1 VLGAY
6 VFILVLL
13 LVLRLVYYCYFIV
26 LLFVGIVYG
35 GGVCVG
41 LLSSVSLLLW
51 LAGFGTLRSLHGGQ
65 LR

>member
-1 VLGAY
+1 MLVAY

-26 LLFVGIVYG
+26 LLFVGIGYG

-41 LLSSVSLLLW
+41 LLSFVALLLC
-51 LAGFGTLRSLHGGQ
+51 LTGFDTLRSLCGG
-65 LR
+65 

>member
-1 VLGAY
+1 VLVAY

-13 LVLRLVYYCYFIV
+13 LILRLVYYCYFIV

-51 LAGFGTLRSLHGGQ
+51 LAGFDTLRSLYGGQ